1 MISFSASVFGLE
13 KMQFGAHVPISGGLY
28 NGFINGQKLGCDA
41 IQIFVKNPN
50 QWAGK
55 LPSDTDI
62 QKFRQAQQNSSIQE
76 VIVHDIHLTNL
87 AGPKAETLEKS
98 RQTFALQVD
107 LLQQMGLTYLVTHL
121 GSHLGTGEEE
131 GLRVL
136 NQSLNAILEQSQ
148 SVVILLETTAGQG
161 RNLGYRFE
169 HLQQMIEQSSQ
180 PDRLG
185 VCFDTCHVFAAG
197 YDLRTDDDYYRTI
210 DTFDQIV
217 GLDKLKAFHL
227 NDAKSEFGSRV
238 DRHDHIG
245 QGNIGPRAFELLV
258 NDPRFETIPMIIETP
273 ESKEMHGPNL
283 QALRQMRR

>member
-1 MISFSASVFGLE
+1 MRL
-13 KMQFGAHVPISGGLY
+13 GAHVPISGGLY
-28 NGFINGQKLGCDA
+28 KGLSNGQKLGCDA

-50 QWAGK
+50 QWVGK
-55 LPSDTDI
+55 LPTDIDI
-62 QKFRQAQQNSSIQE
+62 QKFRQVQQDSPIQE

-87 AGPKAETLEKS
+87 AGPKAETLDKS
-98 RQTFALQVD
+98 RQTFAWQVN

-169 HLQQMIEQSSQ
+169 HLRQMIEQSSQ

-227 NDAKSEFGSRV
+227 NDAKSEFGSRG

-258 NDPRFETIPMIIETP
+258 NDPRFQTIPCLLYTSPSPRDRGCSRMP
-273 ESKEMHGPNL
+273 SS
-283 QALRQMRR
+283 A